1 MFYYLYLLLINKWN
15 FHQGIFDIYKN
26 YKKNKMSDSTRAL
39 IFTKGMGEMFT
50 FKQRG
55 VCLFV
60 IYFTLVTLSLISLY
74 SNGFILFS
82 HFRHIESDTKITLVK
97 TDKIRQNKLLFL
109 FHKYQNKYFYFLWNL
124 SYLRF
129 LLDKNLACSI

>member
-1 MFYYLYLLLINKWN
+1 
-15 FHQGIFDIYKN
+15 
-26 YKKNKMSDSTRAL
+26 MSDSTRAL

-97 TDKIRQNKLLFL
+97 TDKIRQNKLLF
-109 FHKYQNKYFYFLWNL
+109 YFINT
-124 SYLRF
+124 
-129 LLDKNLACSI
+129 KISIFIFYEIYHIFVSF